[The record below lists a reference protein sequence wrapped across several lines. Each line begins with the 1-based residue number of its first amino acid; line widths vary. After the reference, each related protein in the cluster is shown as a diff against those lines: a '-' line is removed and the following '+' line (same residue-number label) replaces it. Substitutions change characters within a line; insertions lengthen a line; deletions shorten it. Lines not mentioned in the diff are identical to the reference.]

1 MYERYR
7 FNPCPAGRMK
17 VDPELVSEVLL
28 DALARGETVRVRV
41 QGVSM
46 LPWLREGDQ
55 VCIRPSAGRLPRR
68 GDVVLF
74 RRAPGRLILH
84 RIVGVCTEAG
94 AVVCDCLGDSESGS
108 PERVPA
114 ANVIGVVAITPVR
127 RAVYRMLHRPR
138 RWLNR
143 LLSSWGLRLRHD

>member
-1 MYERYR
+1 
-7 FNPCPAGRMK
+7 MK

-46 LPWLREGDQ
+46 LPWLRAGDL
-55 VCIRPSAGRLPRR
+55 VRVRPPVGHRLRR
-68 GDVVLF
+68 GDIALF
-74 RRAPGRLILH
+74 RRAPSRLILH
-84 RIVGVCTEAG
+84 RIVGVRTEAE

-108 PERVPA
+108 PERVTA
-114 ANVIGVVAITPVR
+114 ANVIGVVETTPMR
-127 RAVYRMLHRPR
+127 RAAYRTLHRPR

-143 LLSSWGLRLRHD
+143 LLSKWGLRLRHG

>member
-1 MYERYR
+1 M
-7 FNPCPAGRMK
+7 
-17 VDPELVSEVLL
+17 DPELVSEVLL
-28 DALARGETVRVRV
+28 DALARGESVRVRV

-46 LPWLREGDQ
+46 LPWLREGDR
-55 VCIRPSAGRLPRR
+55 VCVRPAAGRRLRR

-74 RRAPGRLILH
+74 RRPPARLILH
-84 RIVGVCTEAG
+84 RIVGVRTEAG

-114 ANVIGVVAITPVR
+114 ADVIGVVATTPMR
-127 RAVYRMLHRPR
+127 RAVYRTLHRPR

-143 LLSSWGLRLRHD
+143 LLSNWGLRLRHG

>member
-1 MYERYR
+1 
-7 FNPCPAGRMK
+7 MK

-46 LPWLREGDQ
+46 LPWLRAGDL
-55 VCIRPSAGRLPRR
+55 VRVRPSAELRLRR
-68 GDVVLF
+68 GDIALF
-74 RRAPGRLILH
+74 RRGPSNLILH
-84 RIVGVCTEAG
+84 RIVGVRTEAG

-114 ANVIGVVAITPVR
+114 ANVIGVVATTPMR

-143 LLSSWGLRLRHD
+143 LLSKWGLRLRHD

>member
-1 MYERYR
+1 
-7 FNPCPAGRMK
+7 MK

-46 LPWLREGDQ
+46 LPWLRAGDL
-55 VCIRPSAGRLPRR
+55 VRVRPPVGHRLRR
-68 GDVVLF
+68 GDIALF
-74 RRAPGRLILH
+74 RRAPSRLILH
-84 RIVGVCTEAG
+84 RIVGVRTEAG

-114 ANVIGVVAITPVR
+114 ASVIGVVATTPMR
-127 RAVYRMLHRPR
+127 HAAYRTLHRPR

-143 LLSSWGLRLRHD
+143 LLSNWGLRLRHE

>member
-1 MYERYR
+1 
-7 FNPCPAGRMK
+7 MK

-28 DALARGETVRVRV
+28 DALARGESVRMRV
-41 QGVSM
+41 QGVSR
-46 LPWLREGDQ
+46 LPWLREGAQ
-55 VCIRPSAGRLPRR
+55 VCVRPSAGRCLRR
-68 GDVVLF
+68 GDIALF
-74 RRAPGRLILH
+74 RRAPSRLILH
-84 RIVGVCTEAG
+84 RIVGVQTEAG

-114 ANVIGVVAITPVR
+114 ADVIGVVATTPVR

-143 LLSSWGLRLRHD
+143 LLSKWGLRLRHG

>member
-1 MYERYR
+1 
-7 FNPCPAGRMK
+7 MK
-17 VDPELVSEVLL
+17 VDSELVSEVLL
-28 DALARGETVRVRV
+28 DALARGESVRVRV

-55 VCIRPSAGRLPRR
+55 VCVRPSAGCRLRC
-68 GDVVLF
+68 GDIALF
-74 RRAPGRLILH
+74 RRTPSRLILH
-84 RIVGVCTEAG
+84 RIVGVRTEAG

-114 ANVIGVVAITPVR
+114 ASVIGVVATTPMR
-127 RAVYRMLHRPR
+127 RAAYRTLHRPR

-143 LLSSWGLRLRHD
+143 LLSNWGLRLRHE